1 VLAAA
6 PILVSAFLL
15 VTVALILPLGLI
27 LARHLLPTEPR
38 RPHLAALPIRRT
50 PRPARYR
57 QIARAAV
64 GHPLRAPPT
73 FPDQPC
79 EIPPRVSRRV

>member
-1 VLAAA
+1 MLAAA

-15 VTVALILPLGLI
+15 VTVALILPFGLI
-27 LARHLLPTEPR
+27 LVRHLQPPETK
-38 RPHLAALPIRRT
+38 RPHLAALPLRI
-50 PRPARYR
+50 PSRPARYR
-57 QIARAAV
+57 PTASAAV

-79 EIPPRVSRRV
+79 DLPPRPTGRV